1 MLAAQE
7 NRFQYVYF
15 TLSGLVAC
23 TMLILF
29 YISMRTT
36 IVSVCECV
44 CVRFSVLGLYL
55 SLWCSLSLQ
64 NERLRDDLKLLQR
77 QLIYERPN
85 PHWNYNNS
93 WRRIGNA
100 SLRHEIFSAY
110 FDVRTDIISELV

>member
-36 IVSVCECV
+36 IVSVCV
-44 CVRFSVLGLYL
+44 CLCARLISIPLVSFVLA
-55 SLWCSLSLQ
+55 
-64 NERLRDDLKLLQR
+64 ERTPAR
-77 QLIYERPN
+77 
-85 PHWNYNNS
+85 
-93 WRRIGNA
+93 
-100 SLRHEIFSAY
+100 
-110 FDVRTDIISELV
+110 

>member
-44 CVRFSVLGLYL
+44 C
-55 SLWCSLSLQ
+55 
-64 NERLRDDLKLLQR
+64 
-77 QLIYERPN
+77 
-85 PHWNYNNS
+85 
-93 WRRIGNA
+93 A
-100 SLRHEIFSAY
+100 SLCAWLIF
-110 FDVRTDIISELV
+110 IPLVFFILAE

>member
-36 IVSVCECV
+36 IVSVCVRV
-44 CVRFSVLGLYL
+44 CPSYIYPFGFICPCRTNACAMISSCCNVSSSTSVQIPTGTTTTAGDALGTHRCAMR
-55 SLWCSLSLQ
+55 SSPPISMCA
-64 NERLRDDLKLLQR
+64 
-77 QLIYERPN
+77 
-85 PHWNYNNS
+85 
-93 WRRIGNA
+93 RI
-100 SLRHEIFSAY
+100 L
-110 FDVRTDIISELV
+110 

>member
-36 IVSVCECV
+36 IVSVCV
-44 CVRFSVLGLYL
+44 CVPVLYL
-55 SLWCSLSLQ
+55 SLWFHLSLQ
-64 NERLRDDLKLLQR
+64 NDRLRDDLKLLQR

-110 FDVRTDIISELV
+110 FDVRTDIISELVLERS

>member
-36 IVSVCECV
+36 IVSVCVCECA
-44 CVRFSVLGLYL
+44 CLMLILFVLFVLA
-55 SLWCSLSLQ
+55 
-64 NERLRDDLKLLQR
+64 E
-77 QLIYERPN
+77 
-85 PHWNYNNS
+85 
-93 WRRIGNA
+93 
-100 SLRHEIFSAY
+100 
-110 FDVRTDIISELV
+110 